1 MTQSDLAPIWRRKD
15 HLLPFRYRSLAAK
28 MSGADHKSTGS
39 TWQIFVFEGSVVVVF
54 WHVCNKKQLIFFGMQ
69 SGEMFFLAKNLLT
82 KMIKSVR

>member
-54 WHVCNKKQLIFFGMQ
+54 WHVCNKKQLLFFWNAKWGD
-69 SGEMFFLAKNLLT
+69 FFSCQKPPY
-82 KMIKSVR
+82 KDDKKC